1 MRLSCLQENLS
12 SGLGVVGR
20 AVATRSPLPITQNVL
35 IQTDQSRLKL
45 AATNTEIAITTWIGS
60 QIEDEGAITVPAR
73 LFTELVNSLPA
84 ERIDI
89 ESISAGTGISVKC
102 SRVDSNVNG
111 IDAEEFPPIPSIDD
125 GIVGKIEPGVLLDA
139 ISRVAFAAATED
151 SRPVLTGIKVEIEG
165 DNFTFAAAD
174 GFRLAVYKG
183 KLAEPL
189 SEDTEFII
197 PARSLQ
203 EISRLVSGSRELVE
217 FTVTSNKSAALFR
230 LADTEIVTQL
240 LQGTF
245 PNYGQL
251 IPESHD
257 NRATMNRGD
266 LSSAARSASIFAR
279 DGSGI
284 VRIMVDASP
293 DGGTGKLSISSRAE
307 EVGDHQ
313 GDVDANVEGDDAK
326 IAFNSKY
333 LLDVLEVMSES
344 EVALE
349 TTTPSSPGVL
359 RPVDNDN
366 YVHVIMPMFV
376 QW

>member
-245 PNYGQL
+245 PNYSQL

-293 DGGTGKLSISSRAE
+293 DGGPGKLSISSRAE